1 MKLFLKISNKLYFL
15 DLHLSLFSQDISKI
29 ILLITHKKIN
39 MLLIKSIHSIVI
51 TLDLYIIYYKSASVR
66 AVINLVAKGQLIS
79 KANFEVFI

>member
-1 MKLFLKISNKLYFL
+1 
-15 DLHLSLFSQDISKI
+15 
-29 ILLITHKKIN
+29 

-66 AVINLVAKGQLIS
+66 AMINLVAKGQLIS